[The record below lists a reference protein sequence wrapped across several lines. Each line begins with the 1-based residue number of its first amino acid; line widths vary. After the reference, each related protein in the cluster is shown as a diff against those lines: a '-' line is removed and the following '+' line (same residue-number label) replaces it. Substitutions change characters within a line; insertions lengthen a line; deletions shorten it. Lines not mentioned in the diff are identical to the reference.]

1 MTLSRTNP
9 LVSEPEW
16 RLLFCQSY
24 KLLKVSGIWGHRFIN
39 HRHPHSRISLC
50 PPVWPVCC
58 GLHAHRTAWL
68 LSSEHIQQYTIYS
81 SLQRLE
87 WDEHH
92 VSFFTD
98 LDSSKATADHYILIV
113 IFKIESWW
121 QRIGS
126 QASGRD
132 NNAIVKVL
140 KRGQEFTERAEPQSH
155 VWGFRCIVCHHK
167 SHNKHERGT
176 CFSLLNS
183 EVYHDYNQI

>member
-1 MTLSRTNP
+1 MACL
-9 LVSEPEW
+9 
-16 RLLFCQSY
+16 
-24 KLLKVSGIWGHRFIN
+24 
-39 HRHPHSRISLC
+39 
-50 PPVWPVCC
+50 CC
-58 GLHAHRTAWL
+58 GLHAHRTEWL
-68 LSSEHIQQYTIYS
+68 LSFEHVQQYTIYS

-87 WDEHH
+87 WDEHR
-92 VSFFTD
+92 VSCFTD

-121 QRIGS
+121 QSIGS

-140 KRGQEFTERAEPQSH
+140 KRGQEFTERAETQSH

-183 EVYHDYNQI
+183 EVYHDSNQISKKPQISNKNLLPFPVGGNVPRKHTPLLQSQLCF